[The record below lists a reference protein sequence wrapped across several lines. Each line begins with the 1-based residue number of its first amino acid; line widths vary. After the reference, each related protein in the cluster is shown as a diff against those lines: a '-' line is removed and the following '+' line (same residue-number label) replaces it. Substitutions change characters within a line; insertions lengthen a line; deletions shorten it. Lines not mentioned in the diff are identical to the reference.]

1 MTASRIFLTTSFVL
15 FTNLIIIFSFHFEFI
30 PQVYFL
36 GFRLNL
42 FLLLNLILIFLYYKK
57 LTIELLLPF
66 KVFGKFKYWFAALSI
81 PVLMSGIV
89 ISAAYIFGEVKIPK
103 LKYFYEFGMTS
114 LLDFPMYFVWT
125 LPFIFSM
132 IYVWFIVLDTPNY
145 FSKVINSILISL
157 SFSGFYLYNY
167 DKVDIGNY
175 VIYFLLTS
183 SVVLYNYSFY
193 KWSRSLWATS
203 FSTFMTI
210 FSFVLVFGSSN
221 EFLIRTFFA
230 RYYDKWEGS
239 FNFNLIK
246 NIPPESGLIPL
257 LIILSI
263 IFFNFGRETV
273 NKK

>member
-1 MTASRIFLTTSFVL
+1 MTANRIFIITAFVL

-42 FLLLNLILIFLYYKK
+42 FILLNLLLIFLYYKK

-66 KVFGKFKYWFAALSI
+66 KTFGKFKHWITAFLI
-81 PVLMSGIV
+81 PVMISGIV
-89 ISAAYIFGEVKIPK
+89 IGAAYIFGEVKVPK

-132 IYVWFIVLDTPNY
+132 IYIWFIVLDTQNY

-167 DKVDIGNY
+167 DKVEIGDY

-183 SVVLYNYSFY
+183 SVVLFNYSFF
-193 KWSRSLWATS
+193 KWSRSLWAAS
-203 FSTFMTI
+203 FSIFMTI

-230 RYYDKWEGS
+230 RNYNKWEGF

-263 IFFNFGRETV
+263 IFFNLRRVTDI
-273 NKK
+273 KK

>member
-1 MTASRIFLTTSFVL
+1 MAANRIIITTSFVL

-57 LTIELLLPF
+57 ISIELLLPF
-66 KVFGKFKYWFAALSI
+66 KTFGKIKYWFAALSI
-81 PVLMSGIV
+81 PILMSGIV
-89 ISAAYIFGEVKIPK
+89 ICSAYIFGEVKIPK

-132 IYVWFIVLDTPNY
+132 IYIWFIVLDTQSY
-145 FSKVINSILISL
+145 FSKVINSIFISL

-167 DKVDIGNY
+167 DKVEIGDY
-175 VIYFLLTS
+175 VIYSLLTS
-183 SVVLYNYSFY
+183 SVVLFNYSFY

-203 FSTFMTI
+203 FSIFMTI
-210 FSFVLVFGSSN
+210 FSFVLIFGSSN
-221 EFLIRTFFA
+221 EFLIKTFFA
-230 RYYDKWEGS
+230 RNYDKWEG
-239 FNFNLIK
+239 FFDFNLIK
-246 NIPPESGLIPL
+246 NILPESGLIPL
-257 LIILSI
+257 LIILNI
-263 IFFNFGRETV
+263 IFFNFGRGTV

>member
-15 FTNLIIIFSFHFEFI
+15 FTNLIIIFSFQFEFI

-57 LTIELLLPF
+57 ISIELLLPF
-66 KVFGKFKYWFAALSI
+66 KTFGKIKHWFAALSI
-81 PVLMSGIV
+81 PVMISWIV
-89 ISAAYIFGEVKIPK
+89 IGAAYIFGEVKISK
-103 LKYFYEFGMTS
+103 LKYFYEFGITS

-132 IYVWFIVLDTPNY
+132 IYVWFITLDTPSY
-145 FSKVINSILISL
+145 FSKLINSILISL

-167 DKVDIGNY
+167 DKVEIGEY

-183 SVVLYNYSFY
+183 SGVLFNYSFY

-203 FSTFMTI
+203 FSIFMTI

-230 RYYDKWEGS
+230 RNYDKWEG
-239 FNFNLIK
+239 FFDFNLIK